1 MKLNQN
7 FFCSLSHIL
16 TDKTNYDQLEN
27 FQKIEKKIER
37 SSVNPITAF
46 DHKYMK

>member
-1 MKLNQN
+1 MNLKQN

-16 TDKTNYDQLEN
+16 MTKTNCDQWEN
-27 FQKIEKKIER
+27 FQRIEKKIEKR
-37 SSVNPITAF
+37 LVNPIAAI